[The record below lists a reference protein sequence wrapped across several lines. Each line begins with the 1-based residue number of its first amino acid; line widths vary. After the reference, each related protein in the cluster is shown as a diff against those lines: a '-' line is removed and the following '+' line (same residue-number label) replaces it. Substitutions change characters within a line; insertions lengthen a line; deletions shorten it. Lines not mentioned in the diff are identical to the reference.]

1 MITLIVGLG
10 NPGAK
15 YKGTRHNVGAQFVE
29 MLADNFKIQL
39 KTEAK
44 FWGQTGRVNVDGK
57 ELWLLKPNTF
67 MNESGKSV
75 AAFHSFYKLD
85 ALSILVAHDDLD
97 IPTGLA
103 RYKIGGGHGG
113 HNGLRDIISSLG
125 NESGFKRL
133 RIGIGHPGDSSKVT
147 NYVLNSPLASEKEEI
162 SNICKNA
169 IETIP
174 LLIDDQW
181 DKALLNLH
189 TKKR

>member
-75 AAFHSFYKLD
+75 AAFQSFYKLD

-97 IPTGLA
+97 IPFGVA

-147 NYVLNSPLASEKEEI
+147 NYVLNSPLASEKEGI
-162 SNICKNA
+162 LNICKNA

-189 TKKR
+189 TKIR

>member
-29 MLADNFKIQL
+29 MLADNFKVQL

-162 SNICKNA
+162 LNICKNA

>member
-29 MLADNFKIQL
+29 MLADNFKVQL

-85 ALSILVAHDDLD
+85 TLSILVAHDDLD
-97 IPTGLA
+97 IPTGVA

-162 SNICKNA
+162 LNICKNA

-189 TKKR
+189 TKIR

>member
-44 FWGQTGRVNVDGK
+44 FWGQTGRANVDGK

-75 AAFHSFYKLD
+75 AAFQSFYKLD

-97 IPTGLA
+97 IPSGVA

-147 NYVLNSPLASEKEEI
+147 NYVLNSPLASEKEGI
-162 SNICKNA
+162 LNICKNA

-189 TKKR
+189 TKIR

>member
-15 YKGTRHNVGAQFVE
+15 YKSTRHNVGAQFVE
-29 MLADNFKIQL
+29 MLADKFKIQL

-44 FWGQTGRVNVDGK
+44 FWGQTGRINVDGK

-85 ALSILVAHDDLD
+85 TLSILVAHDDLD
-97 IPTGLA
+97 IPTGVA

-162 SNICKNA
+162 LNICKNA

-189 TKKR
+189 TKIR

>member
-15 YKGTRHNVGAQFVE
+15 HKGTRHNVGAQFVE

-75 AAFHSFYKLD
+75 AAFQSFYKLD

-97 IPTGLA
+97 IPSGVA

-189 TKKR
+189 TKIR

>member
-85 ALSILVAHDDLD
+85 TLSILVAHDDLD
-97 IPTGLA
+97 IPTGVA

-133 RIGIGHPGDSSKVT
+133 RIGIGHPGDSLKVT
-147 NYVLNSPLASEKEEI
+147 NYVLNSPLASEKEGI
-162 SNICKNA
+162 LNICKNA

-189 TKKR
+189 TKIR

>member
-75 AAFHSFYKLD
+75 AAFQSFYKLD

-97 IPTGLA
+97 IPFGVA

-189 TKKR
+189 TKIR

>member
-85 ALSILVAHDDLD
+85 TLSILVAHDDLD
-97 IPTGLA
+97 LPSGAA

-162 SNICKNA
+162 LNICKNA

>member
-1 MITLIVGLG
+1 
-10 NPGAK
+10 
-15 YKGTRHNVGAQFVE
+15 
-29 MLADNFKIQL
+29 
-39 KTEAK
+39 
-44 FWGQTGRVNVDGK
+44 
-57 ELWLLKPNTF
+57 
-67 MNESGKSV
+67 MNESGISV
-75 AAFHSFYKLD
+75 AGFHSFYKLD

-97 IPTGLA
+97 IPSGVA

-133 RIGIGHPGDSSKVT
+133 RIVIGHPGNSSKVT
-147 NYVLNSPLASEKEEI
+147 NYVLNSPLASEKERI
-162 SNICKNA
+162 VNICKNA

-189 TKKR
+189 TKIR

>member
-85 ALSILVAHDDLD
+85 ALSTLVAHDDLD
-97 IPTGLA
+97 IPSGVA

-147 NYVLNSPLASEKEEI
+147 NYVLNSPLTSEKEEI
-162 SNICKNA
+162 LNICKNA

-189 TKKR
+189 TKIR

>member
-10 NPGAK
+10 NPGTK

-29 MLADNFKIQL
+29 LLADNLKIQL

-44 FWGQTGRVNVDGK
+44 FYGQTGKANVDGK
-57 ELWLLKPNTF
+57 ELWLLNPNTF

-75 AAFHSFYKLD
+75 AAFHNFYKLD
-85 ALSILVAHDDLD
+85 PLSILVVHDDLD
-97 IPTGLA
+97 IPSGVA
-103 RYKIGGGHGG
+103 RYKSDGGHGG

-125 NESGFKRL
+125 NKTSFKRL

-147 NYVLNSPLASEKEEI
+147 SYVLNSPLASEREAILNVFE
-162 SNICKNA
+162 SA
-169 IETIP
+169 IETVP

-189 TKKR
+189 TKIR

>member
-44 FWGQTGRVNVDGK
+44 FWGETGRVNVDGK

-85 ALSILVAHDDLD
+85 ALSILVVHDDLD
-97 IPTGLA
+97 ITSGVA

-162 SNICKNA
+162 LNICKNA

>member
-75 AAFHSFYKLD
+75 AAFKSFYKLD

-97 IPTGLA
+97 IPSGVA

-162 SNICKNA
+162 LNICKNA

-189 TKKR
+189 TKIR

>member
-85 ALSILVAHDDLD
+85 ALSILVVHDDLD
-97 IPTGLA
+97 ITSGVA

-147 NYVLNSPLASEKEEI
+147 NYVLNSPLSSEKEEI
-162 SNICKNA
+162 LNICKNA